1 MKSLL
6 IIVLLLPLFLQGQ
19 EIPQDIPEE
28 KEGEEAEMISVMPGE
43 FVYNPEG
50 RRDPFW
56 NLLQGKSV
64 KENREAIEGIAGLMI
79 DELELEGIVFAQ
91 GAFKALLKGPDT
103 RPYVVGIGDRVYDGE
118 VVAMDRNSVS
128 FKKSLTVA
136 LAGQKDRIIIK
147 TLNPEQEEM
156 NEKSDQYNFV
166 DRNILASQPG
176 ARSQGG
182 HQQNRI
188 FPRRGFRA
196 TAHADRQDTAHS

>member
-1 MKSLL
+1 MKSLIFL
-6 IIVLLLPLFLQGQ
+6 ILLFPLLLMGQ
-19 EIPQDIPEE
+19 EMTPSSPEE
-28 KEGEEAEMISVMPGE
+28 PVSEETAEMAPMPGE

-103 RPYVVGIGDRVYDGE
+103 RPYIVGIGDKVYDGE
-118 VVAMDRNSVS
+118 VIAMTRNSVT
-128 FKKSLTVA
+128 FKKSLSIA

-147 TLNPEQEEM
+147 TLNPEEEET
-156 NEKSDQYNFV
+156 NEKSDQ
-166 DRNILASQPG
+166 
-176 ARSQGG
+176 
-182 HQQNRI
+182 
-188 FPRRGFRA
+188 
-196 TAHADRQDTAHS
+196 

>member
-1 MKSLL
+1 
-6 IIVLLLPLFLQGQ
+6 
-19 EIPQDIPEE
+19 
-28 KEGEEAEMISVMPGE
+28 MIGIQPGE

-103 RPYVVGIGDRVYDGE
+103 RPYVVGIGDKVYDGE
-118 VVAMDRNSVS
+118 VVAMDKNSVS

-136 LAGQKDRIIIK
+136 LAGQKDRVIIK
-147 TLNPEQEEM
+147 TLNPEEEEM
-156 NEKSDQYNFV
+156 YEKSDK
-166 DRNILASQPG
+166 
-176 ARSQGG
+176 
-182 HQQNRI
+182 
-188 FPRRGFRA
+188 
-196 TAHADRQDTAHS
+196 

>member
-6 IIVLLLPLFLQGQ
+6 VLLLMVPLFLTGQ
-19 EIPQDIPEE
+19 EAPQEPPPEGSDE
-28 KEGEEAEMISVMPGE
+28 AAEMISIQPGE

-91 GAFKALLKGPDT
+91 GEFKALLKGPDT
-103 RPYVVGIGDRVYDGE
+103 RPYVVGIGDKVYDGE

-128 FKKSLTVA
+128 FRKSLTVA
-136 LAGQKDRIIIK
+136 LAGQKDRVIIK
-147 TLNPEQEEM
+147 TLNPEEEEM
-156 NEKSDQYNFV
+156 NENETSIK
-166 DRNILASQPG
+166 
-176 ARSQGG
+176 
-182 HQQNRI
+182 
-188 FPRRGFRA
+188 
-196 TAHADRQDTAHS
+196 

>member
-6 IIVLLLPLFLQGQ
+6 VLFLLFPLFMQGQ
-19 EIPQDIPEE
+19 EVSQDKPETGSDE
-28 KEGEEAEMISVMPGE
+28 TAEFSAMPGE

-103 RPYVVGIGDRVYDGE
+103 RPYIVGIGDKVYDGE
-118 VVAMDRNSVS
+118 VVAMDKNSVS

-147 TLNPEQEEM
+147 TLNPEEEEM
-156 NEKSDQYNFV
+156 KENEKN
-166 DRNILASQPG
+166 N
-176 ARSQGG
+176 
-182 HQQNRI
+182 N
-188 FPRRGFRA
+188 
-196 TAHADRQDTAHS
+196 

>member
-6 IIVLLLPLFLQGQ
+6 VLILIFPLFLKGQ
-19 EIPQDIPEE
+19 EASQETQEPG
-28 KEGEEAEMISVMPGE
+28 GEDAAEMVSIMPGE

-91 GAFKALLKGPDT
+91 GVFKALLKGPDT
-103 RPYVVGIGDRVYDGE
+103 RPYVVGIGDKVYDGE
-118 VVAMDRNSVS
+118 VVAMDKNSVS

-147 TLNPEQEEM
+147 TLNPEEEEM
-156 NEKSDQYNFV
+156 NENEKNDK
-166 DRNILASQPG
+166 
-176 ARSQGG
+176 
-182 HQQNRI
+182 
-188 FPRRGFRA
+188 
-196 TAHADRQDTAHS
+196 

>member
-6 IIVLLLPLFLQGQ
+6 VLILLFPLFLQSQ
-19 EIPQDIPEE
+19 EAIPDIPET
-28 KEGEEAEMISVMPGE
+28 EGEEGAEMISIQPGE

-91 GAFKALLKGPDT
+91 GVFKALLKGPDT
-103 RPYVVGIGDRVYDGE
+103 RPYVVGIGDKVYDGE
-118 VVAMDRNSVS
+118 VVAMDKNSVS

-136 LAGQKDRIIIK
+136 LAGQKDRVIIK
-147 TLNPEQEEM
+147 TLNPEEEEM
-156 NEKSDQYNFV
+156 NEKSDK
-166 DRNILASQPG
+166 
-176 ARSQGG
+176 
-182 HQQNRI
+182 
-188 FPRRGFRA
+188 
-196 TAHADRQDTAHS
+196 

>member
-1 MKSLL
+1 MKS
-6 IIVLLLPLFLQGQ
+6 IFVFLLLLFSFLVQAQ
-19 EIPQDIPEE
+19 EIPQDLP
-28 KEGEEAEMISVMPGE
+28 KPNADEAAEISVMPGE

-103 RPYVVGIGDRVYDGE
+103 RPYIVSIGDKVYDGE

-128 FKKSLTVA
+128 FKKSLTLA
-136 LAGQKDRIIIK
+136 LAGQKERIMIK
-147 TLNPEQEEM
+147 TLNPEEEEM
-156 NEKSDQYNFV
+156 KENEKSDQ
-166 DRNILASQPG
+166 
-176 ARSQGG
+176 
-182 HQQNRI
+182 
-188 FPRRGFRA
+188 
-196 TAHADRQDTAHS
+196 

>member
-6 IIVLLLPLFLQGQ
+6 AIILFFPLFVQGQ
-19 EIPQDIPEE
+19 ENPQRTPETSGDE
-28 KEGEEAEMISVMPGE
+28 SVEIMAQPGE

-91 GAFKALLKGPDT
+91 GSFKALLKGPDT
-103 RPYVVGIGDRVYDGE
+103 RPYVVSIGDKVYDGE
-118 VVAMDRNSVS
+118 VVAMDKNSVS

-136 LAGQKDRIIIK
+136 LAGQKDRVIIK
-147 TLNPEQEEM
+147 TLNPEEEETNQ
-156 NEKSDQYNFV
+156 NEKKDQ
-166 DRNILASQPG
+166 
-176 ARSQGG
+176 
-182 HQQNRI
+182 
-188 FPRRGFRA
+188 
-196 TAHADRQDTAHS
+196 

>member
-1 MKSLL
+1 MPD
-6 IIVLLLPLFLQGQ
+6 V
-19 EIPQDIPEE
+19 PEVE
-28 KEGEEAEMISVMPGE
+28 DGAEMISIQPGE

-103 RPYVVGIGDRVYDGE
+103 RPYVVGIGDKVYDGE
-118 VVAMDRNSVS
+118 VVAMDKNSVS

-136 LAGQKDRIIIK
+136 LAGQKDRVIIK
-147 TLNPEQEEM
+147 TLNPEEEEM
-156 NEKSDQYNFV
+156 NEKSDK
-166 DRNILASQPG
+166 
-176 ARSQGG
+176 
-182 HQQNRI
+182 
-188 FPRRGFRA
+188 
-196 TAHADRQDTAHS
+196 

>member
-6 IIVLLLPLFLQGQ
+6 VLILLFPLFLQSQ
-19 EIPQDIPEE
+19 EVVPDIPE
-28 KEGEEAEMISVMPGE
+28 GEDGAEMISIQPGE

-103 RPYVVGIGDRVYDGE
+103 RPYVVGIGDKVYDGE
-118 VVAMDRNSVS
+118 VVAMDKNSVS

-136 LAGQKDRIIIK
+136 LAGQKDRVIIK
-147 TLNPEQEEM
+147 TLNPEEEEM
-156 NEKSDQYNFV
+156 NEKSDK
-166 DRNILASQPG
+166 
-176 ARSQGG
+176 
-182 HQQNRI
+182 
-188 FPRRGFRA
+188 
-196 TAHADRQDTAHS
+196 

>member
-6 IIVLLLPLFLQGQ
+6 VLILLFPLFLQSQ
-19 EIPQDIPEE
+19 EAMQDIPEAE
-28 KEGEEAEMISVMPGE
+28 DGAEMISIQPGE

-91 GAFKALLKGPDT
+91 GSFKALLKGPDT
-103 RPYVVGIGDRVYDGE
+103 RPYVVGIGDKVYDGE
-118 VVAMDRNSVS
+118 VVAMDKNSVS

-136 LAGQKDRIIIK
+136 LAGQKDRVIIK
-147 TLNPEQEEM
+147 TLNPEEEEM
-156 NEKSDQYNFV
+156 NEKSDK
-166 DRNILASQPG
+166 
-176 ARSQGG
+176 
-182 HQQNRI
+182 
-188 FPRRGFRA
+188 
-196 TAHADRQDTAHS
+196 